1 MRIIRWGLALFSCLL
16 LLACSDDSASS
27 DKEARLVLTFDDA
40 FVSNWYSVADEILNR
55 GATATF
61 FVSYYGN
68 LDMHVN
74 PRSPERQAQLHELSA
89 KGFEIAQH
97 SFTHAKANEY
107 IAEFGSEQW
116 LTEEVIRPSCY
127 MLEDGFSVSSF
138 AYPHSNSN
146 SAESDSILLNL
157 FDSVRLYAPP
167 QTSVQAGI
175 HDDIAP
181 VLMSA
186 HLDDQTSSLAEI
198 KMAIDTIARD
208 QSTLILTGHDIA
220 NSSQSNLFTTPER
233 LFEVID
239 YAISKGV
246 TFSHFKDLK
255 NNRPVDYD
263 SLYCGELLETE

>member
-16 LLACSDDSASS
+16 LLACSDESASAVQ
-27 DKEARLVLTFDDA
+27 EARLVLTFDDA
-40 FVSNWYSVADEILNR
+40 FVSNWHSVADEISTR

-68 LDMHVN
+68 LDKYGN
-74 PRSPERQAQLHELSA
+74 PRTPERQAKLHELSA

-97 SFTHAKANEY
+97 SFSHAKANEY
-107 IAEFGSEQW
+107 IAEHGSQQW

-127 MLEDGFSVSSF
+127 MLEDGFTVASF

-146 SAESDSILLNL
+146 SAESDLALLNV
-157 FDSVRLYAPP
+157 FDSVRLYAPAE
-167 QTSVQAGI
+167 TSMQDGI
-175 HDDIAP
+175 HEEIVP

-186 HLDDQTSSLAEI
+186 HLDDQRSSLQEI
-198 KMAIDTIARD
+198 KSAIDIIVRD
-208 QSTLILTGHDIA
+208 KSTLILAGHDIA
-220 NSSQSNLFTTPER
+220 NSSESNFYTTPER

-239 YAISKGV
+239 YAISQGV
-246 TFSHFKDLK
+246 NFVHFKDLM

-263 SLYCGELLETE
+263 SLYCGELLENE